1 MIWLIDER
9 IKSPPFNQMDIAKKD
24 SSLRFKGNTIEA
36 QYVRNNRGRGA
47 KSLRCFPTHKAQ
59 GHVQRG
65 FCGTGIQVEVP
76 GDISLNDIVLLQI
89 VPKDTPQYNHSEEIA
104 GSSTN
109 SYVKLTGPKEDDPL
123 VIDIKTGGTY
133 MKSDVDKYVKYTY
146 LNSKRINKQKL
157 YIAYSEIDNAK
168 SDSSKHSKLTTFTA
182 LPKWW
187 SYAWKS
193 NKSSRVTEHVV
204 RAYYMK
210 AIDGPQRGL
219 QQLYKC
225 HSFNDSS
232 SFRIKSSKM
241 EYNRKIVRSD
251 SMKRRAGNMSS
262 AGALTNQFQYHNKGA
277 KRLKSRQTQT
287 SFISTDEKNAE
298 CETDLI
304 KAIMGDEDS
313 NAIFSAGG
321 SAKELFDEDVLFE
334 GI

>member
-1 MIWLIDER
+1 
-9 IKSPPFNQMDIAKKD
+9 
-24 SSLRFKGNTIEA
+24 
-36 QYVRNNRGRGA
+36 
-47 KSLRCFPTHKAQ
+47 
-59 GHVQRG
+59 
-65 FCGTGIQVEVP
+65 
-76 GDISLNDIVLLQI
+76 
-89 VPKDTPQYNHSEEIA
+89 
-104 GSSTN
+104 
-109 SYVKLTGPKEDDPL
+109 
-123 VIDIKTGGTY
+123 

-157 YIAYSEIDNAK
+157 YIAYSKIDNAK

-241 EYNRKIVRSD
+241 EYNRKIVSD
-251 SMKRRAGNMSS
+251 
-262 AGALTNQFQYHNKGA
+262 
-277 KRLKSRQTQT
+277 
-287 SFISTDEKNAE
+287 I
-298 CETDLI
+298 
-304 KAIMGDEDS
+304 
-313 NAIFSAGG
+313 
-321 SAKELFDEDVLFE
+321 
-334 GI
+334 